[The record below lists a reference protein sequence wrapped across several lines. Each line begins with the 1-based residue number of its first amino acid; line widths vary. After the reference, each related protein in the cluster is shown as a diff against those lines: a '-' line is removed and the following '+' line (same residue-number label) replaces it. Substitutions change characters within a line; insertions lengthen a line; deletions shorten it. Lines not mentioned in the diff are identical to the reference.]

1 MVKMHWKLE
10 FCYFCYDW
18 TSRSGH
24 ELGVRVSVFA
34 FTKILFKLTADIST
48 RKTILEVEYFKS
60 MIYQKLKF
68 FKKITYFNFLLKN
81 EGRLGRKS
89 FVAPAT
95 DCRLFFSPC
104 LTFTLATVQLTR
116 TPPFKRLEQAIE
128 EMKECSSL
136 TLLSII
142 LRYLLLSPSVYRL

>member
-1 MVKMHWKLE
+1 MLRIG
-10 FCYFCYDW
+10 C
-18 TSRSGH
+18 SRVCFS
-24 ELGVRVSVFA
+24 F

-81 EGRLGRKS
+81 EGILGRKS
-89 FVAPAT
+89 FLAPAT
-95 DCRLFFSPC
+95 DCRLFFFCPR
-104 LTFTLATVQLTR
+104 LTFTLTTVQLTR
-116 TPPFKRLEQAIE
+116 TPPSKRLEQAIE

>member
-1 MVKMHWKLE
+1 MLRIGCSRVC
-10 FCYFCYDW
+10 FCF
-18 TSRSGH
+18 
-24 ELGVRVSVFA
+24 

-48 RKTILEVEYFKS
+48 SKTILEVEYFKS

-89 FVAPAT
+89 FLAPAT
-95 DCRLFFSPC
+95 DCRLFFLSS
-104 LTFTLATVQLTR
+104 FNFYAHYR
-116 TPPFKRLEQAIE
+116 TINSHPPSKRLEQAIE